1 MPASELL
8 GQVIEF
14 DQISADERFPD
25 RLTDA
30 AGPAHA
36 TVLVRDW
43 LDRCAGTDATDPKPE
58 LFRAWELIIGSRG
71 RRRISD
77 VAADVGWSRRH
88 LTAQLRAATG
98 YGAKDLA
105 RLARFQQ
112 ARRMIVTAYGSLA
125 DVAAACRYADQSH
138 LNAEWREFAGCT
150 PGRWIAAEVPAL
162 SQLTGGPAAPA
173 GDRAERVGGPAG
185 GR

>member
-125 DVAAACRYADQSH
+125 DVAAACGYADQSH
-138 LNAEWREFAGCT
+138 HQCRMAGV
-150 PGRWIAAEVPAL
+150 RRLHA
-162 SQLTGGPAAPA
+162 
-173 GDRAERVGGPAG
+173 R
-185 GR
+185 